1 MNKNAAVRKKLKV
14 RYIIIFLLIVLLAIW
29 FWPIQITY
37 DVDKIDHIEFWNGN
51 LGKVVTVSDPAEI
64 EEFLSMFDGLYFRRQ
79 FKFDQPGNDNS
90 GGNTGTVVMKDG
102 TTGQT
107 LKFWNNKSIGYGFFY
122 YAPYVGELNVSAFYR
137 LYGQEPPY
145 R

>member
-1 MNKNAAVRKKLKV
+1 MKNKTVKKWL
-14 RYIIIFLLIVLLAIW
+14 RRWPLLLLLIAVIVW

-51 LGKVVTVSDPAEI
+51 IGRVITVSDPDEI

-79 FKFDQPGNDNS
+79 FKFDRPGMDDS
-90 GGNTGTVVMKDG
+90 GGNTGKVFMKDG
-102 TTGQT
+102 TSGKT
-107 LKFWNNKSIGYGFFY
+107 LDFWNNKSVRYGFFY
-122 YAPYVGELNVSAFYR
+122 YAPYAGELDVSAFYR

-145 R
+145 